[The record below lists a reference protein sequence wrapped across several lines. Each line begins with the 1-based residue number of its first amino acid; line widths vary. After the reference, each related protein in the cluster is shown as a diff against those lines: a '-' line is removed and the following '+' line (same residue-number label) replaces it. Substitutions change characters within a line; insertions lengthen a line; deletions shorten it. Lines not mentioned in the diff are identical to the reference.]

1 MNNMTR
7 PGASTGLDQQRRAVR
22 RNPNDANAHALLGLA
37 LLQQRELEEGVAC
50 LQRALRLDRGI
61 RDLQAVL
68 APALMEL
75 GRHDE
80 AAETYRA
87 ALRHQDSPDLHQD
100 LSVALLGAGRKEE
113 AEASARRAVE
123 LSPDTPA
130 FLLTLASALHAQGK
144 AEETVAALG
153 QALALDPEQPNVH
166 MDLGEQLLRLKR
178 FDEATGHY
186 EAVLAARPD
195 SIKALK
201 GLGICHDNLKR
212 HKEAVACFE
221 GALAQTP
228 EDVHTLI
235 NLSNALRSSN
245 DLGASLTVLRRAEA
259 LAPDD
264 QAVLRGLLHTSF
276 SIGEWEEALRLARSV
291 YETHPSPETHSAFL
305 FILSHCTFDPD
316 ELTREHVGFG
326 TRWEAP
332 LAALRQPHANLP
344 DPQRPLKIGFVSA
357 DLRNHAVASFI
368 MPIFEVLKDSTQL
381 QLFAYHNHLS
391 EDPVS
396 DRLRACTAG
405 WRNIRELDDEAAER
419 LIREDGI
426 DILIDLSGHSA
437 LNRLP
442 LFARRPAPV
451 QATWIGYAGTTGM
464 QAMDYILC
472 DQFLVPEGRYEN
484 QFTEQI
490 VRLPLGTPFMPEV
503 NAPPVSPLP
512 AKRNG
517 YLTFGSFHRASKLSR
532 HVIAQWAKLLH
543 AIPDSRILLGG
554 MQAGIDDVMLGW
566 FDDEGIA
573 RERLLLRPRA
583 PLYEYLKQHDDV
595 DICLCPFP
603 YGGSTT
609 IGHALWM
616 GVPTLATVGAT
627 NPSHSP
633 APFLTHLGLNS
644 FFTEDEETYVRL
656 GLFLSQNL
664 DALAAMRATMRER
677 FLKSMLGYP
686 GVTAAAMEL
695 GLRQMWAR
703 WCAGEPAAPIRVRLS
718 DLVPEAQ
725 Q

>member
-7 PGASTGLDQQRRAVR
+7 PGASNGLDQQRRAVR
-22 RNPNDANAHALLGLA
+22 RNPNDAAAHALLGLA
-37 LLQQRELEEGVAC
+37 LLKGRELEEGVAC

-68 APALMEL
+68 APALLEL
-75 GRHDE
+75 GRNAE
-80 AAETYRA
+80 AAEAYRA
-87 ALRHQDSPDLHQD
+87 ALRHQETPDLHQD
-100 LSVALLGAGRKEE
+100 LGIALLRAGCNDE

-123 LSPDTPA
+123 LAPGTPR
-130 FLLTLASALHAQGK
+130 FLLTLASTLHAQDK
-144 AEETVAALG
+144 VEETVAVLE
-153 QALALDPEQPNVH
+153 QALALDPGQPDVH
-166 MDLGEQLLRLKR
+166 LDLGEQLLRLKR
-178 FDEATGHY
+178 HADAAGHY
-186 EAVLAARPD
+186 QAVLAVRPD
-195 SIKALK
+195 NIKAL
-201 GLGICHDNLKR
+201 GGHGVCHDNLKR
-212 HKEAVACFE
+212 HKEAIACFE
-221 GALAQTP
+221 AVLAQAP
-228 EDVHTLI
+228 EDTHTLV
-235 NLSNALRSSN
+235 NLSNALRNAN
-245 DLGASLTVLRRAEA
+245 DLGASLAALRRAEA

-264 QAVLRGLLHTSF
+264 QPMLRGLLHTCF
-276 SIGEWEEALRLARSV
+276 SIGEWEEALRLARRV
-291 YETHPSPETHSAFL
+291 FETHPSPETHSAFL

-316 ELTREHVGFG
+316 ELTREHFAYG
-326 TRWEAP
+326 TRWETP
-332 LAALRQPHANLP
+332 LAALRPPHANLP
-344 DPQRPLKIGFVSA
+344 DPQRPLRIGFVSA

-368 MPIFEVLKDSTQL
+368 MPIFEVLKDSAQL
-381 QLFAYHNHLS
+381 ALFAYHNHAS

-405 WRNIRELDDEAAER
+405 WRSIVNLDDDAAER

-437 LNRLP
+437 MNRLP

-451 QATWIGYAGTTGM
+451 QATWIGYAGTTGLR
-464 QAMDYILC
+464 AMDYILC
-472 DQFLVPEGRYEN
+472 DQFLVPEGRYED

-490 VRLPLGTPFMPEV
+490 VRLPLGTPFMPEPG
-503 NAPPVSPLP
+503 APPVSPLP
-512 AKRNG
+512 AQRNG

-543 AIPDSRILLGG
+543 AIPDSRMLLGG
-554 MQAGIDDVMLGW
+554 MQAGIDDLVIGW
-566 FDDEGIA
+566 FEQEGIA

-583 PLYEYLKQHDDV
+583 PLYDYLKQHDDV

-633 APFLTHLGLNS
+633 GPFLTHLGLNS
-644 FFTEDEETYVRL
+644 FFTEDEETYVKL
-656 GLFLSQNL
+656 GVFLSQNL
-664 DALAAMRATMRER
+664 GALAAMRASMRDR
-677 FLKSMLGYP
+677 FLKSLLGYP

-703 WCAGEPAAPIRVRLS
+703 WCAGKAAAPIRVRLS
-718 DLVPEAQ
+718 DLVPEQ
-725 Q
+725 QQ